1 MSAYIILADYEH
13 PTDVSPFLVV
23 DLASVEGDWKS
34 VQVQEARHFERPFVC
49 VYSVVFLQ
57 FAASLLNAL
66 LRATSVNDGSHW
78 SLNSYTLD
86 RSAI

>member
-23 DLASVEGDWKS
+23 DLATMEDDGKS

-49 VYSVVFLQ
+49 VHSVVYLQ
-57 FAASLLNAL
+57 FAASRLSAL
-66 LRATSVNDGSHW
+66 YGPLQ
-78 SLNSYTLD
+78 
-86 RSAI
+86 